1 MMKNATLSAILLP
14 AYCRIKAKS
23 LLQLLFTLCV
33 TAVITL
39 SMAGNA
45 TAQTITSFAPANG
58 PAGTLIK
65 VTGTNLSDVKELY
78 IGGKLAIVVKV
89 NATEIA
95 GMIMPGNIT
104 GSVKLKLNSDV
115 VVQAAGTFTITAT
128 PYPMVRQSVQLADTT
143 TYNGFYQTDPNNP
156 SSYVK
161 RRSYGAGQGTSVAIS
176 ADGNTALVGIGIG
189 FESFSQSDKGG
200 LIFYERSNGVWMK
213 APPVQKL
220 FVGAGAIGGLVLLS
234 ADGKT
239 AVGDANTSSLHTPG
253 VYRKANGVWTLES
266 SNNNIPS
273 CGVIA
278 MSADANTVVSSTFHP
293 GSGRSGAGFYSHLLV
308 YRYNGSG
315 WVQNGY
321 FDTPDFIYGGA
332 VAISADG
339 KTIVH
344 TAPDRSCIYN
354 KQDTGWV
361 KGMALPIGGQKA
373 AISADG
379 KTVLLT
385 GNHPGVLYTLTGKT
399 WSQTQTLPETA
410 LGTLSADGRTIILAG
425 KSPVVYY
432 RSGTG
437 SWVAKSTSLGSFPN
451 GDNTAYGLPS
461 IALSPD
467 GATAFMGVPADT
479 SVTPKLADGNPLGT
493 AYAFGATSP
502 AIVSISPSS
511 GPVGTVVKVNFS
523 DMAGPASLK
532 IGGKEALI
540 ISKKDYSATA
550 MVMPGAVTT
559 MSGSGDNFTVTAT
572 PFPNVPTSPK
582 MADTAKHASGDKL
595 TYSLQQGT
603 VVAISADGKT
613 AVAAS
618 GKSTYTMPYG
628 TGQNVIFY
636 KKEGDTWKQS
646 KFITTS
652 YTNLSYPLKAVI
664 NGDGTA
670 ALVVF
675 TDELHSINPGFVYG
689 YHKDANGDWLPD
701 AQGITGVLFLAV
713 DVALSADGNT
723 AVTGYRKCSAHGC
736 ETHSNVFYRI
746 NGVWTGDTAMTSPG
760 APPNPK
766 YYISNTG
773 STVAI
778 SADGKTIATNVPQG
792 TANVGTN
799 VYTYS
804 GSKWVLQQNL
814 TSAVGVPSLSADG
827 NILISGN
834 HAYSRANNKWTY
846 TTSLPAVQ
854 PGAATYISADA
865 NTVMLAGDNGPVVYW
880 RNSSTAA
887 WAKQSTSFAT
897 SNPAPVVALSADG
910 ASGFAGNPQDTTV
923 FPSQKYYDGQTESEG
938 EFPIG
943 AVYGLGTGTPVV
955 TPAGVATAITFT
967 NLGATSQAVGWANAG
982 GAMQAVFI
990 KQGSTGFPTI
1000 IDGTTYTANK
1010 VFGQGSPA
1018 GAGWYCVY
1026 SGTHV
1031 SNTNIEIT
1039 GLDPSTPY
1047 IVAIVGYNGK
1057 YGTEKYAT
1065 AGATGKFTTD
1075 DLNIRATNVAF
1086 SNTTGTTTTLSW
1098 TNGSGVGR
1106 MVFMLATDYDGGAG
1120 PSDMYYS
1127 PNTKYGSG
1135 NQANGWYCVYNGTG
1149 SSVNITGLTGGQ
1161 RYLAIVYD
1169 YNGSIQ
1175 APRVIRVAEVSESIA
1190 SVVTPITP
1198 PTGYATGLAFTNT
1211 TANSTTLSWVSS
1223 NGAARAVFV
1232 KMGASGTLN
1241 VAQNTTYTANTT
1253 FGLGTQAGTN
1263 GWYCVYNGTGNTVN
1277 VAGLNAST
1285 GYRAVVIEYNGT
1297 AGTEAYNLS
1306 RYNTA
1311 TVTTTA
1317 APAMLLTTN
1326 QKHLLM
1332 EQDGLTDNLTPELN
1346 IHQGLSPNGDGDN
1359 DVFTIDGIGAYPQ
1372 NTVKIINSNGD
1383 VIYSA
1388 TGYDNYLKAFDGR
1401 SANGTLQ
1408 KAGTYFYSLEYKKGA
1423 DTIRKTGYLVI
1434 KY

>member
-1 MMKNATLSAILLP
+1 MMKNATLSTILLP
-14 AYCRIKAKS
+14 AYCRIKAKN
-23 LLQLLFTLCV
+23 LLPLLFTLCV

-39 SMAGNA
+39 GMAGGA
-45 TAQTITSFAPANG
+45 TAQTITSFAPASG

-65 VTGTNLSDVKELY
+65 LKGTGLTGATELIIGSKQAIIVANTGTEVTGMLMP
-78 IGGKLAIVVKV
+78 V
-89 NATEIA
+89 NVS
-95 GMIMPGNIT
+95 
-104 GSVKLKLNSDV
+104 GSVKIRLANGSLVIAKGMYTV
-115 VVQAAGTFTITAT
+115 TET

-143 TYNGFYQTDPNNP
+143 TYNGFYRPNPNDPG

-161 RRSYGAGQGTSVAIS
+161 RRSYGAGQGTSVAVS
-176 ADGNTALVGIGIG
+176 ADGNTALVSIGIG
-189 FESFSQSDKGG
+189 FESFSMSDKGG
-200 LIFYERSNGVWMK
+200 LIFYERSNGVWVK

-239 AVGDANTSSLHTPG
+239 AIGDANTSSLHTPG

-293 GSGRSGAGFYSHLLV
+293 GSGRSGAGFYSRLLM

-361 KGMALPIGGQKA
+361 KGPALATGGYKA

-385 GNHPGVLYTLTGKT
+385 GNHPAVVYTLTGKI
-399 WSQTQTLPETA
+399 WSQTQTLPESSI
-410 LGTLSADGRTIILAG
+410 GTLSADGRTIILAG

-467 GATAFMGVPADT
+467 GATAVMGIPADT

-502 AIVSISPSS
+502 AIVSISPAS

-559 MSGSGDNFTVTAT
+559 MLASGDNFTVTAT
-572 PFPNVPTSPK
+572 PFPNIPTSPK
-582 MADTAKHASGDKL
+582 MADTNRYASSDRL

-613 AVAAS
+613 ALAAS
-618 GKSTYTMPYG
+618 GKSTNSVHTGP
-628 TGQNVIFY
+628 GQNVIFY
-636 KKEGDTWKQS
+636 AKAGDTWKES
-646 KFITTS
+646 KFMTTS
-652 YTNLSYPLKAVI
+652 YSNFSYPLKAVI
-664 NGDGTA
+664 NGDGTI

-675 TDELHSINPGFVYG
+675 GYEQPYNNSPIVVYG
-689 YHKDANGDWLPD
+689 YHKDANGEWAADF
-701 AQGITGVLFLAV
+701 QGIAGVFGPAV

-723 AVTGYRKCSAHGC
+723 AVTGSSQCSVHGC
-736 ETHSNVFYRI
+736 ITHANVYYRV
-746 NGVWTGDTAMTSPG
+746 NGEWTGDTAFTNPG
-760 APPNPK
+760 VPPNPK
-766 YYISNTG
+766 YYISTAG
-773 STVAI
+773 STVVI
-778 SADGKTIATNVPQG
+778 SADGKTIATRLTGGG
-792 TANVGTN
+792 TSIFINNGAG
-799 VYTYS
+799 
-804 GSKWVLQQNL
+804 WALQQTLSTATGNI
-814 TSAVGVPSLSADG
+814 AISADG
-827 NILISGN
+827 NLLLSG
-834 HAYSRANNKWTY
+834 ARVFARTGTKWAFLQSITP
-846 TTSLPAVQ
+846 TPN
-854 PGAATYISADA
+854 AAAFPSISADA
-865 NTVMLAGDNGPVVYW
+865 STIMFTGEAGPVVYS
-880 RNSSTAA
+880 RGSGAA
-887 WAKQSTSFAT
+887 NWAKQSTNFVTTNA
-897 SNPAPVVALSADG
+897 AQALALSADG
-910 ASGFAGNPQDTTV
+910 ASGFAGSPQDTTV

-938 EFPIG
+938 KFPIG

-955 TPAGVATAITFT
+955 TPNGVATSITFINT
-967 NLGATSQAVGWANAG
+967 GATSQAVGWTNG
-982 GAMQAVFI
+982 SYAMQAVFI

-1000 IDGTTYTANK
+1000 ANGTTYTANK
-1010 VFGQGSPA
+1010 AFGQGSPA
-1018 GAGWYCVY
+1018 GAGWYCVF
-1026 SGTHV
+1026 SGNHV

-1039 GLDPSTPY
+1039 GLNPSTPY

-1057 YGTEKYAT
+1057 YGAEKYAT

-1086 SNTTGTTTTLSW
+1086 SNTTGTTATLSW

-1106 MVFMLATDYDGGAG
+1106 MVFMLATDFGGGAG

-1149 SSVNITGLTGGQ
+1149 STVNITGLTNGQ

-1198 PTGYATGLAFTNT
+1198 PTGYATGLAFSNT

-1241 VAQNTTYTANTT
+1241 VAQNTTYTANNT

-1277 VAGLNAST
+1277 LAGLNAST

-1317 APAMLLTTN
+1317 APALFLTTN

-1332 EQDGLTDNLTPELN
+1332 EQDALTDNATPELN

-1359 DVFTIDGIGAYPQ
+1359 DVFTIDGIGAYPL
-1372 NTVKIINSNGD
+1372 NTVKVMNSNGD

-1388 TGYDNYLKAFDGR
+1388 TGYDNYLKAFDGH

-1408 KAGTYFYSLEYKKGA
+1408 KAGTYFYSLEYKKGSE
-1423 DTIRKTGYLVI
+1423 TIRKTGYLVI